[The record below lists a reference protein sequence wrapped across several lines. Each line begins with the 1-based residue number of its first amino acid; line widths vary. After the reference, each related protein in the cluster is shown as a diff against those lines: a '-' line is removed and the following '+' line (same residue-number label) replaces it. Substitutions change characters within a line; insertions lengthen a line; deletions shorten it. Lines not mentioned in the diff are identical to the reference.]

1 MPGFKIQLHF
11 LKLIAESLYGP
22 ETWRIVLN
30 IGISTFCTKT
40 KYHLWQMNGQISPS
54 DIAAINKD
62 AKLIFDNSLQEKG
75 TIY

>member
-1 MPGFKIQLHF
+1 
-11 LKLIAESLYGP
+11 
-22 ETWRIVLN
+22 
-30 IGISTFCTKT
+30 
-40 KYHLWQMNGQISPS
+40 MNGQISPS